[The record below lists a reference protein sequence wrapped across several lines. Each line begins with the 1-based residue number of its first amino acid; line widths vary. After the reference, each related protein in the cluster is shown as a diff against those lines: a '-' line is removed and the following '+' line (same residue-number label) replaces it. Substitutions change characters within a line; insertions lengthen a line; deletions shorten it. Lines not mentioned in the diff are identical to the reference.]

1 MPINNKKELLKY
13 VHIQIKKGMNIDE
26 IKQLLQKW
34 GYPKKLIDETL
45 NVALKDHFDIS
56 KQVSKNEPFKN
67 LKSNQNI
74 STNFFNSILHKKIF
88 YIILVLIILLSF
100 ILLFFFNNSVENC
113 SDLDC
118 FLEKANKCEK
128 SSYIYDN
135 NEIIFEVS
143 SNKFGDNTCQLT
155 KKVIGLPSL
164 EPSIIKEAILN
175 KELKCIYNMD
185 EFNQKWINTLLGGLN
200 DCEGELKNS
209 LYEIAIAQ
217 YEVILQE

>member
-74 STNFFNSILHKKIF
+74 STNFFNSIIGFPDISVLLLPLQ
-88 YIILVLIILLSF
+88 IIISSFLLS
-100 ILLFFFNNSVENC
+100 
-113 SDLDC
+113 
-118 FLEKANKCEK
+118 
-128 SSYIYDN
+128 
-135 NEIIFEVS
+135 
-143 SNKFGDNTCQLT
+143 
-155 KKVIGLPSL
+155 KVIIGS
-164 EPSIIKEAILN
+164 
-175 KELKCIYNMD
+175 
-185 EFNQKWINTLLGGLN
+185 
-200 DCEGELKNS
+200 
-209 LYEIAIAQ
+209 
-217 YEVILQE
+217 